1 MFGALAPPQAR
12 TQTDKKTRTSAIS
25 DPIII
30 PRDQHNISR
39 KTLSRGAVDVLYELG
54 RAGYEAYLVGG
65 GVRDLLAGIQPKDFD
80 VATDAKPEEVEQV
93 FRRCRLIGR
102 RFRLAHVRMGPEI
115 IEVATFRA
123 QPRSSDEDPEHD
135 DDGDDDPLHLTDDG
149 GRILRDNVYGTLEDD
164 AFRRDFT
171 INALY
176 YRVTD
181 FAVVDYV
188 GGMDDMRAKRLRLIG
203 DPVTRYREDP
213 VRMLRAVRIANKL
226 GFTIDPPAAGPLPN
240 LAPLLVEVP
249 PARLFDEV
257 LKLFLSEQAEKNYAD
272 LLSTGL
278 FGALFPMTVEA
289 LAAYPDTSAVIQG
302 ALAGTAFRVREG
314 RPVTPAFL
322 YAALLWPVVRQAI
335 APKLADGASLAQA
348 LTATGSDVV
357 SEQVERVAIP
367 RRFSTP
373 MREIWQLQPR
383 FERRRGKRPLRLLE
397 HPRFRAAYDFL
408 LLRVAAGEVEQELA
422 DWWTEFQEANPVE
435 RQHAADN
442 APGSREPRRR
452 RRRRGGG
459 RRKSRQS

>member
-1 MFGALAPPQAR
+1 M
-12 TQTDKKTRTSAIS
+12 
-25 DPIII
+25 
-30 PRDQHNISR
+30 
-39 KTLSRGAVDVLYELG
+39 YELG
-54 RAGYEAYLVGG
+54 RAGFQGYLVGG
-65 GVRDLLAGIQPKDFD
+65 GVRDLLAGVQPKDFD
-80 VATDAKPEEVEQV
+80 VATDAEPEQVAEV

-123 QPRSSDEDPEHD
+123 KPGELGD
-135 DDGDDDPLHLTDDG
+135 DDAGDDDPLHLTDDG
-149 GRILRDNVYGTLEDD
+149 GRILRDNVYGSLEDD

-181 FAVVDYV
+181 FSVVDYV
-188 GGMDDMRAKRLRLIG
+188 GGMDDMHAKRVRLIG

-226 GFTIDPPAAGPLPN
+226 GFSIDETAA
-240 LAPLLVEVP
+240 APLADMADLLADVP
-249 PARLFDEV
+249 AARLFDEV
-257 LKLFLSEQAEKNYAD
+257 LKLFLSAQAEQNYAD
-272 LLSTGL
+272 LSAHGL
-278 FGALFPMTVEA
+278 FAAMFPMTADA
-289 LAAYPDTSAVIQG
+289 LAAHPETETVIHG
-302 ALAGTAFRVREG
+302 ALAGTALRVRED

-322 YAALLWPVVRQAI
+322 YAALLWPVVYQTITPR
-335 APKLADGASLAQA
+335 LADGESVAQA
-348 LTATGSDVV
+348 LAATGGDIVSD
-357 SEQVERVAIP
+357 QVELVAIP

-408 LLRVAAGEVEQELA
+408 LLRVAAGEAEQELA

-435 RQHAADN
+435 RKATADS
-442 APGSREPRRR
+442 APSGRRR
-452 RRRRGGG
+452 RGRRGGG
-459 RRKSRQS
+459 RRNKRSD

>member
-1 MFGALAPPQAR
+1 M
-12 TQTDKKTRTSAIS
+12 
-25 DPIII
+25 
-30 PRDQHNISR
+30 
-39 KTLSRGAVDVLYELG
+39 LYELG
-54 RAGYEAYLVGG
+54 RAGYQAYLVGG
-65 GVRDLLAGIQPKDFD
+65 GVRDLLAGVQPKDFD
-80 VATDAKPEEVEQV
+80 VATDAEPEQVAEV

-123 QPRSSDEDPEHD
+123 QPHASD
-135 DDGDDDPLHLTDDG
+135 DDSEHEDDADDPLHLTDDG

-226 GFTIDPPAAGPLPN
+226 DFSIDNSAAAPIADMAGL
-240 LAPLLVEVP
+240 LAEVP
-249 PARLFDEV
+249 AARLFDEV
-257 LKLFLSEQAEKNYAD
+257 LKLFLSAKAEQNYAD
-272 LLSTGL
+272 LTAHGL
-278 FGALFPMTVEA
+278 FAAMFPMTAEA
-289 LAAYPDTSAVIQG
+289 LAAHPATETVIHG
-302 ALAGTAFRVREG
+302 ALAGTALRVRED

-322 YAALLWPVVRQAI
+322 YAALLWPVVHQAI
-335 APKLADGASLAQA
+335 TPRLADGESVAQA
-348 LTATGSDVV
+348 LTATGSDIV
-357 SEQVERVAIP
+357 SEQVELVAIP

-383 FERRRGKRPLRLLE
+383 FERRRGKRPMRLLE

-408 LLRVAAGEVEQELA
+408 LLRVAAGEAEQELA
-422 DWWTEFQEANPVE
+422 DWWTEFQEANPVD
-435 RQHAADN
+435 RKAAADN
-442 APGSREPRRR
+442 APASREGRRR
-452 RRRRGGG
+452 RRGRRGGG
-459 RRKSRQS
+459 RRKTKQS

>member
-1 MFGALAPPQAR
+1 M
-12 TQTDKKTRTSAIS
+12 
-25 DPIII
+25 
-30 PRDQHNISR
+30 
-39 KTLSRGAVDVLYELG
+39 LYELG
-54 RAGYEAYLVGG
+54 RAGYQAYLVGG

-80 VATDAKPEEVEQV
+80 VATDARPEEVEQV

-123 QPRSSDEDPEHD
+123 QPRSSDEDPDHE
-135 DDGDDDPLHLTDDG
+135 GDEDDPLHLTDDG

-188 GGMDDMRAKRLRLIG
+188 GGMDDMRARRVRLIG

-226 GFTIDPPAAGPLPN
+226 GFSIDPPAAGPLPDM
-240 LAPLLVEVP
+240 APLLAEVP

-257 LKLFLSEQAEKNYAD
+257 LKLFLSTQAEKNYAD
-272 LLSTGL
+272 LTSTGL
-278 FGALFPMTVEA
+278 FAALFPMTAEA
-289 LAAYPDTSAVIQG
+289 LQAFPDTEAVIHG
-302 ALAGTAFRVREG
+302 ALAGTAQRVRDD

-322 YAALLWPVVRQAI
+322 YAALLWPVVRQAVD
-335 APKLADGASLAQA
+335 PLLADGASLAQA

-357 SEQVERVAIP
+357 AEQVERVAIP

-383 FERRRGKRPLRLLE
+383 FERRRGKRPMRLLE

-408 LLRVAAGEVEQELA
+408 LLRVAAGEADQELA

-442 APGSREPRRR
+442 APGTREPRRR

-459 RRKSRQS
+459 GRRRNRQS